1 MSEAMDAV
9 LNYGFNAMRLHS
21 LEANV
26 DPANAASIKLLEK
39 KGFLKEAHLKENVF
53 FNGRFIDSAIYSL
66 INPGD

>member
-1 MSEAMDAV
+1 
-9 LNYGFNAMRLHS
+9 MRLHS